1 MKINKSQ
8 IIFLLSLSFFLQA
21 CTFDQN
27 SLKSVAQTNAATQV
41 DEFKEEILKD
51 LINYKKK
58 LDLRNPNAYNKE
70 LQSSIIHQIRM
81 NKNFINLIQNGQV
94 LENSNEYFYYA
105 FSPKKIENRNDLLIL
120 GLYKMVYKAY
130 MMEKNHQFSAISYN
144 QEEMIKLYEYL
155 QVARWKIKTA
165 KDENGDY
172 LFNTWQ
178 NNWQLE
184 FEKKYKGDYNIIN
197 DLLYIKANRET
208 ILDPSNFSYEILF
221 SKMITNVEHTL
232 RKINVEPY
240 EMSLSALKSFIFI
253 I

>member
-58 LDLRNPNAYNKE
+58 LDLRNPNAYNKK

-144 QEEMIKLYEYL
+144 
-155 QVARWKIKTA
+155 
-165 KDENGDY
+165 
-172 LFNTWQ
+172 
-178 NNWQLE
+178 
-184 FEKKYKGDYNIIN
+184 
-197 DLLYIKANRET
+197 
-208 ILDPSNFSYEILF
+208 
-221 SKMITNVEHTL
+221 
-232 RKINVEPY
+232 
-240 EMSLSALKSFIFI
+240 
-253 I
+253 